1 MPNIRLFLEE
11 KIVDSESIILDSK
24 NIHYLKRVMRKKN
37 GDKITIFNGKEQWEG
52 KLNLSEATVKPER
65 KTGFLEFVPDIHLYF
80 SLLKNKQMNF
90 LIEKVCEIGVK
101 KIIPIKTEFSENFNL
116 NINRLKKIAIEAV
129 EQSDGIFVPEIE
141 KVTPLTDVLKK
152 WDDNRKIFFCDED
165 REGKRIS
172 KQKIKKQDSFAL
184 FIGPVGG
191 WSLKDKTNFESL
203 KINKIN
209 LGKNI
214 LKADTAAIVCLSG
227 LRDLIDE

>member
-1 MPNIRLFLEE
+1 MLTNDTKDLVFNVGSDQEISIKSLAELVR
-11 KIVDSESIILDSK
+11 KINEVSFINDSK
-24 NIHYLKRVMRKKN
+24 ATNMDSALKSIMTYDRIRWIVGGQKKD

-80 SLLKNKQMNF
+80 SVLKNKQMNF

-152 WDDNRKIFFCDED
+152 WDDNRKIFFCDQV
-165 REGKRIS
+165 I
-172 KQKIKKQDSFAL
+172 
-184 FIGPVGG
+184 V
-191 WSLKDKTNFESL
+191 TN
-203 KINKIN
+203 
-209 LGKNI
+209 
-214 LKADTAAIVCLSG
+214 TA
-227 LRDLIDE
+227 